1 LKRPIF
7 LSLTEKALLT
17 LYYKIETETSFD
29 SHALCQLKN
38 FFRGKMKKVYQKSK
52 IREKK
57 GFQGSEY
64 DLTTSIQ

>member
-1 LKRPIF
+1 M
-7 LSLTEKALLT
+7 
-17 LYYKIETETSFD
+17 ETSFD